1 MVARHIVIC
10 IKMLIQPSMPR
21 EINCELQEIFQVT
34 ENTNRNPF
42 VCNCPLNIAPTI
54 SKVHKWN
61 VHFAEAGIR
70 GLHVGVGVADNR
82 PPLAKPPLTGF
93 LRDLALIAR
102 IRGGDLGLHMAAAP
116 IEHHHTSGRAGREGR
131 AQVFAHKRNPWP

>member
-1 MVARHIVIC
+1 MFVIVLC
-10 IKMLIQPSMPR
+10 MTSNNFKSAL
-21 EINCELQEIFQVT
+21 V
-34 ENTNRNPF
+34 
-42 VCNCPLNIAPTI
+42 
-54 SKVHKWN
+54 KWN
-61 VHFAEAGIR
+61 VNFAEAGIR

-102 IRGGDLGLHMAAAP
+102 IRGGDLGLHMAAALLST
-116 IEHHHTSGRAGREGR
+116 TSGRAGREGR

>member
-1 MVARHIVIC
+1 
-10 IKMLIQPSMPR
+10 MPR
-21 EINCELQEIFQVT
+21 EINCELQEIFKVT
-34 ENTNRNPF
+34 ENINRKTPL
-42 VCNCPLNIAPTI
+42 VCNCPLNITPTI

-61 VHFAEAGIR
+61 VHFAEADIR